1 MFQNKKRILCLLLA
15 LLFAAEGPFVL
26 NRQAEVSAA
35 EVVLPTVLPGAIW
48 SLLGAAGVA
57 AGLGIADSVPDSDYA
72 AAAEKL
78 KSLITDM
85 NEQGCLPSSLSSL
98 VTVAADAGAAT
109 GDLTDAFCNY
119 MKEEGL
125 ILENKD
131 LEKKYSEYEKEPD
144 KNKNEDKKK
153 KVIGVGGDVL
163 KKIAENLLDGFV
175 NFGKKLQEEN
185 NPADD
190 DVLIK
195 ALSTLPT
202 AEQAE
207 KDSER
212 TPYSNYI
219 LFKAEPTMDN
229 NANSVVKFKSD
240 AGYYMFWYND
250 MGNSGKTAEEYYD
263 GVFKPYSRTSIYMI
277 FQFWN
282 KDSNGIFYHYNE
294 ASNIWEVI
302 SSQHGPG
309 NSYGVPSMQIYDCRQ
324 NFLIKFNSATLT
336 INRYVDTSNF
346 VTNNERY
353 NDVIAPNPLPDLN
366 NISSSPAVC
375 IRNYITKNYENI
387 TYSNDVYDYSTGNTV
402 NNFYT
407 DNSYL
412 LPADPADVVRDIVAP
427 ATTVVNNNNTTIN
440 NETVGQVG
448 NIFHQN
454 TTNTTNNM
462 KMTDVINYNELIA
475 DGTFNEYTYE
485 GLDKYFPFSI
495 PSDIILFL
503 KVLAAEPRAPEFDFT
518 LPLSV
523 VGLQDYTIHVDL
535 SSFDRLAEILREVE
549 LFSGAVGLVFLTRKM
564 MK

>member
-15 LLFAAEGPFVL
+15 LLFAAEGPFFL

-57 AGLGIADSVPDSDYA
+57 AGLGIADSIPDSDYA

-109 GDLTDAFCNY
+109 GDLTNAFCNY

-163 KKIAENLLDGFV
+163 KKIAEALLEGFTS
-175 NFGKKLQEEN
+175 FGKKLQEE
-185 NPADD
+185 DSD
-190 DVLIK
+190 
-195 ALSTLPT
+195 TLNLGVWPF
-202 AEQAE
+202 
-207 KDSER
+207 SVSN
-212 TPYSNYI
+212 PYSSYNAYVI
-219 LFKAEPTMDN
+219 LSAEIENTVEYF
-229 NANSVVKFKSD
+229 AVF
-240 AGYYMFWYND
+240 Y
-250 MGNSGKTAEEYYD
+250 SGD
-263 GVFKPYSRTSIYMI
+263 GTVRL
-277 FQFWN
+277 
-282 KDSNGIFYHYNE
+282 
-294 ASNIWEVI
+294 
-302 SSQHGPG
+302 
-309 NSYGVPSMQIYDCRQ
+309 NSYHPALDGIYYNTSAFICNGAWQILRFVSGQWISDISPITGQSPSWGG
-324 NFLIKFNSATLT
+324 FWIKNHYSYFKVLYNSRVVTMYNHATRETASLA
-336 INRYVDTSNF
+336 INPYALWEGKEFPVD
-346 VTNNERY
+346 
-353 NDVIAPNPLPDLN
+353 
-366 NISSSPAVC
+366 SPAVC
-375 IRNYITKNYENI
+375 IQNYITKNYENI

-440 NETVGQVG
+440 NETVGQIG
-448 NIFHQN
+448 DIFHHN

-475 DGTFNEYTYE
+475 DGTFNEYTYD

-503 KVLAAEPRAPEFDFT
+503 NVLSAEPRAPEFDFI

-523 VGLQDYTIHVDL
+523 VGLKDYKIHIDL
-535 SSFDRLAEILREVE
+535 SSFDKLAKILREAE
-549 LFSGAVGLVFLTRKM
+549 LFSGCVGLVFLTRKLI
-564 MK
+564 K

>member
-48 SLLGAAGVA
+48 SLLCAAGVA
-57 AGLGIADSVPDSDYA
+57 AGLGIADSIPDSDYA

-109 GDLTDAFCNY
+109 GDLTNAFCNY

-185 NPADD
+185 NPVDD

-202 AEQAE
+202 AEQAVQDG
-207 KDSER
+207 KNDV
-212 TPYSNYI
+212 YKHYI
-219 LFKAEPTMDN
+219 FFKAEPTMKVSYGYVQN
-229 NANSVVKFKSD
+229 E
-240 AGYYMFWYND
+240 GYYMLWYNNPTLK
-250 MGNSGKTAEEYYD
+250 GSGCILSEYYD
-263 GVFKPYSRTSIYMI
+263 WIYSPYKHFSQKISMSFGSR
-277 FQFWN
+277 
-282 KDSNGIFYHYNE
+282 DSGCVLYYYDP
-294 ASNIWEVI
+294 ADGWKVVVYR
-302 SSQHGPG
+302 QGPG
-309 NSYGVPSMQIYDCRQ
+309 SSTGVPYIDIYESPAM
-324 NFLIKFNSATLT
+324 FKIKFNDDTFMVSRY
-336 INRYVDTSNF
+336 IDFNNRDLGFYDDTVS
-346 VTNNERY
+346 V
-353 NDVIAPNPLPDLN
+353 NPLPDLN
-366 NISSSPAVC
+366 NISSSPADC
-375 IRNYITKNYENI
+375 IQNYITKNYENI
-387 TYSNDVYDYSTGNTV
+387 TYSNDVYDYSTVNTV

-440 NETVGQVG
+440 NETVGQIG
-448 NIFHQN
+448 DIFHQN

-503 KVLAAEPRAPEFDFT
+503 KVLAGEPRAPEFDFT

-535 SSFDRLAEILREVE
+535 SSFDRLAEILREIE